1 MAFVLDTSVALA
13 WVLPDEGNEETDVLC
28 DRLLHDR
35 VVVPVV
41 WPLEVGNALLMAV
54 RRGRISEKDMTRLVA
69 RLTALPIDV
78 DQEST
83 KQALGDVLALANRFK
98 LTTYDAAY
106 LELSLRLSLPLATL
120 DQRLRDACV
129 AAKVKVL

>member
-13 WVLPDEGNEETDVLC
+13 WVLPDEGNEETDALC
-28 DRLLHDR
+28 DRLLHER

-54 RRGRISEKDMTRLVA
+54 RRGRITDKDMRRLA
-69 RLTALPIDV
+69 GQLGSLPIDI
-78 DQEST
+78 DQDSG
-83 KQALGDVLALANRFK
+83 KQALGDVLDLANRLK
-98 LTTYDAAY
+98 LTTYAAAY
-106 LELSLRLSLPLATL
+106 LELALRLTLPLATL
-120 DQRLRDACV
+120 DQRLREACE